1 MFTEMKKIL
10 ILTTIIIN
18 FNGIAHAGIP
28 GITEP
33 FDPPNYYS
41 PENVSI
47 PDSAP
52 SPFTL
57 TDLANNGYLVHDVK
71 STKKDIISSI
81 KTYTEYLNVAKNY
94 LLDLTDLIH
103 AEDNNFSNILKQE
116 KDSIIH
122 SSTFNDDAN
131 IDKIDDYLYNLTT
144 SNYKDNYINLND
156 KYIYL
161 DNIYKTAYS
170 LSRNEL
176 SSLEERQKN
185 LDYTINKL
193 TTISSTMQGQE
204 ALSLLD
210 TLKQLELLKQQQ
222 LINNL
227 TTINVAKIRD
237 NKDDNFRLKR
247 ENLRFFNLNFEDP
260 YNPSDYYKKHYT
272 KTPGKG
278 FADFE

>member
-57 TDLANNGYLVHDVK
+57 TDLANGYLVHDVK

-116 KDSIIH
+116 KD
-122 SSTFNDDAN
+122 
-131 IDKIDDYLYNLTT
+131 
-144 SNYKDNYINLND
+144 
-156 KYIYL
+156 
-161 DNIYKTAYS
+161 
-170 LSRNEL
+170 
-176 SSLEERQKN
+176 
-185 LDYTINKL
+185 
-193 TTISSTMQGQE
+193 
-204 ALSLLD
+204 
-210 TLKQLELLKQQQ
+210 
-222 LINNL
+222 
-227 TTINVAKIRD
+227 
-237 NKDDNFRLKR
+237 
-247 ENLRFFNLNFEDP
+247 
-260 YNPSDYYKKHYT
+260 
-272 KTPGKG
+272 
-278 FADFE
+278 

>member
-122 SSTFNDDAN
+122 SSNFNDDAN

-247 ENLRFFNLNFEDP
+247 ENLRFLI
-260 YNPSDYYKKHYT
+260 
-272 KTPGKG
+272 
-278 FADFE
+278 